1 METSQHIYWL
11 VNSTLPNPPGSLRAA
26 PFWQS
31 AAYGSLQLQE
41 LEENNWPCPPSSSH
55 RTDLYIQYSI
65 LTTHAEGWGG
75 GVIAYLTVQREQLW
89 MGEELHGQTHLCF
102 LISEGL
108 SGHFSPFFMVV
119 VEGCHDKTPLHASV
133 EMARGKS
140 QLRITQRQGD
150 VNRHIMIADSP
161 RTLSPFPS
169 QPYTCPSCT
178 ILENIIRG
186 KTETDALPLCFL

>member
-1 METSQHIYWL
+1 
-11 VNSTLPNPPGSLRAA
+11 
-26 PFWQS
+26 
-31 AAYGSLQLQE
+31 
-41 LEENNWPCPPSSSH
+41 
-55 RTDLYIQYSI
+55 
-65 LTTHAEGWGG
+65 
-75 GVIAYLTVQREQLW
+75 
-89 MGEELHGQTHLCF
+89 
-102 LISEGL
+102 
-108 SGHFSPFFMVV
+108 MVV
-119 VEGCHDKTPLHASV
+119 VEGCHDKTPLHTSV

-186 KTETDALPLCFL
+186 KTERRKLYLSVFCKQRSLFYTSGSPFFFSFPISLSPHGEEEEESSLCAMPRCSRSIVLLAVRLN